1 MFSNSIKKLINKL
14 KNSSANKEVSK
25 AENSEEKNYNSETKQ
40 KDEEIFQD
48 VYNLI
53 DNFMKTTP
61 TPLFNNIEIETVNR
75 CNGTCSFCP
84 VNKNQDPREYKKM
97 PEELFEKIIKEL
109 KEINYNGAIAL
120 HSNNEPLLD
129 KEICNYANYARK
141 ELPNSYIY
149 LYTNGTLLTIDK
161 FCELIT
167 NLDLLV
173 IDNYNDNIQFIEPV
187 KEIFNYCIQHPEL
200 KKKVRIDMRL
210 QNQILTS
217 RGGQSDNRD
226 EILTLKSSCLLPFN
240 KIVVQP
246 DGRIPLCCCD
256 PFGKVI
262 LGDLNTEKLVD
273 IWNGKK
279 AKALRESLYKE
290 QYSRKN
296 LKLCS
301 KCDVLVEK
309 LDGIP
314 YTDEDISNQWKTYTL
329 FSISNKT

>member
-240 KIVVQP
+240 KIVVHP

-314 YTDEDISNQWKTYTL
+314 YTDEDISNQWKNLY
-329 FSISNKT
+329 SIFNIQ

>member
-1 MFSNSIKKLINKL
+1 MFSNRIKKLINKL

-25 AENSEEKNYNSETKQ
+25 AENSEEKNYNSETEQ

-314 YTDEDISNQWKTYTL
+314 YTDEDISNQWKNLY
-329 FSISNKT
+329 SIFNIQ

>member
-296 LKLCS
+296 LKLCG

-314 YTDEDISNQWKTYTL
+314 YTDEDISNQWKNLY
-329 FSISNKT
+329 SIFNIQ

>member
-1 MFSNSIKKLINKL
+1 MFSNRIKKLINKL

-25 AENSEEKNYNSETKQ
+25 AENSEEKNYNSETEQ

-290 QYSRKN
+290 QHSRKN

-314 YTDEDISNQWKTYTL
+314 YTDEDISNQWKNLY
-329 FSISNKT
+329 SIFNIQ

>member
-279 AKALRESLYKE
+279 ARTLRESLYKE

-314 YTDEDISNQWKTYTL
+314 YTDEDISNQWKNLY
-329 FSISNKT
+329 SIFNIQ

>member
-141 ELPNSYIY
+141 ELPNSNIY

-279 AKALRESLYKE
+279 AKAIRESLYKE

-314 YTDEDISNQWKTYTL
+314 YTDEDISNQWKNLY
-329 FSISNKT
+329 SIFNIQ

>member
-1 MFSNSIKKLINKL
+1 MFSNRIKKLINKL

-25 AENSEEKNYNSETKQ
+25 AENSEEKNYNSETEQ

-314 YTDEDISNQWKTYTL
+314 YTDEDISNQWKNLYAI
-329 FSISNKT
+329 FNIQ

>member
-97 PEELFEKIIKEL
+97 PEELFKKIIKEL

-129 KEICNYANYARK
+129 KKICNYAKYTRK

-273 IWNGKK
+273 IWNCKK
-279 AKALRESLYKE
+279 ARALRESLYKE

-314 YTDEDISNQWKTYTL
+314 YTDEDISNQWKNLY
-329 FSISNKT
+329 SIFNIQ

>member
-129 KEICNYANYARK
+129 KEICNYVNYARK

-314 YTDEDISNQWKTYTL
+314 YTDEDISNQWKNLY
-329 FSISNKT
+329 SIFNIQ

>member
-1 MFSNSIKKLINKL
+1 
-14 KNSSANKEVSK
+14 
-25 AENSEEKNYNSETKQ
+25 
-40 KDEEIFQD
+40 
-48 VYNLI
+48 
-53 DNFMKTTP
+53 
-61 TPLFNNIEIETVNR
+61 
-75 CNGTCSFCP
+75 
-84 VNKNQDPREYKKM
+84 M

-314 YTDEDISNQWKTYTL
+314 YTDEDISNQWKNLY
-329 FSISNKT
+329 SIFNIQ

>member
-14 KNSSANKEVSK
+14 KNSSTNKEVSK

-279 AKALRESLYKE
+279 ARALRESLYKE

-296 LKLCS
+296 LKLCG

-314 YTDEDISNQWKTYTL
+314 YTNEDISNQWKNLY
-329 FSISNKT
+329 SIFNIQ

>member
-273 IWNGKK
+273 IWNGEK

-314 YTDEDISNQWKTYTL
+314 YTDEDISNQWKNLY
-329 FSISNKT
+329 SIFNIQ